1 MYSLLSQASD
11 KKTER
16 VKTMAIHAMID
27 LETLDTRPSCTVL
40 SLGAVKFDATND
52 AEPHSELY
60 LKINIDDQDRLGR
73 TTSDSTIEW
82 WSKQDP
88 KIMEEAFDQTGAV
101 TVDEALQQLTK
112 WMVGVDTLWGHG
124 YGFDITILEDM
135 YRNVGRP
142 IPWNFWIVKDS
153 RTLFGCCSQ
162 DPRKLLGQSD
172 LHNALADAYFQA
184 RGVQLAYKQLG
195 LKR

>member
-1 MYSLLSQASD
+1 
-11 KKTER
+11 
-16 VKTMAIHAMID
+16 MID

-52 AEPHSELY
+52 SEPHSEMY
-60 LKINIDDQDRLGR
+60 LKIDIDDQDRLGR

-88 KIMEEAFDQTGAV
+88 KAMEEAFNQNGAV
-101 TVDEALQQLTK
+101 SVEEALKQLTK
-112 WMVGVDTLWGHG
+112 WCVGVDTIWGHG

-142 IPWNFWIVKDS
+142 IPWNFWQVKDS
-153 RTLFGCCSQ
+153 RTLFTMCEQ
-162 DPRKLLGQSD
+162 DPRKMLGQND

-184 RGVQLAYKQLG
+184 RGVQLAYKLLG
-195 LKR
+195 IKK

>member
-1 MYSLLSQASD
+1 
-11 KKTER
+11 
-16 VKTMAIHAMID
+16 MATHGMID

-40 SLGAVKFDATND
+40 SLGAVKFNPLDST
-52 AEPHSELY
+52 EPHSELY
-60 LKINIDDQDRLGR
+60 FKICVDDQDRLGR
-73 TTSDSTIEW
+73 TTSNSTIEW

-88 KIMEEAFDQTGAV
+88 KAMEEAFDQTGAI
-101 TVDEALQQLTK
+101 TVEDAMRQLTK

-124 YGFDITILEDM
+124 YGFDITIIEDM
-135 YRNVGRP
+135 YRNIGMP

-153 RTLFGCCSQ
+153 RTLFGCCEK
-162 DPRKLLGQSD
+162 DPRKVLKQEN

-184 RGVQLAYKQLG
+184 KGVQYAYNELG

>member
-1 MYSLLSQASD
+1 
-11 KKTER
+11 
-16 VKTMAIHAMID
+16 MAIHAMID

-52 AEPHSELY
+52 SEPHSEIY

-88 KIMEEAFDQTGAV
+88 KIMEEAFDQTGSV
-101 TVDEALQQLTK
+101 TVEEALQQLTK

-135 YRNVGRP
+135 YRNVERP
-142 IPWNFWIVKDS
+142 IPWNFWQVKDS
-153 RTLFGCCSQ
+153 RTLFSMCEK
-162 DPRKLLGQSD
+162 DPRKMLGQND

-184 RGVQLAYKQLG
+184 RGVQLAYRLLG
-195 LKR
+195 ITR